1 MGVRDRASTTARLLR
16 SVYKKC
22 SIRGL
27 RGPLNTPALRHCV
40 HVRNDDLF
48 RAYSGMIPRMNKHEI
63 FQSIAADVAKGD
75 LAFPT
80 SARVAIQVQQA
91 LNDPECE
98 IGAAVK
104 LVQAEPLLAARI
116 VAMANS
122 VAFNRSGREV
132 TEVKTAVTRLGFK
145 TVRSLAAAL
154 VTRQMAGG
162 PGAATQQ
169 ELASRLWEHTTHVA
183 SLAHVIARHVTHVDP
198 DTAMFAGIVHE
209 VGGFYLLSRANDFPG
224 LLEGGFD
231 EWLDTGET
239 EVGRAVLKMLAVP
252 EPVQQAVDVYFEGA
266 LEIPS
271 TSLGDTL
278 MLAEQLAPV
287 RSPLHRRA
295 CDEGVAETA
304 ASIDMVIGEETLAGI
319 LKESA
324 AEVASL
330 IAALKF

>member
-1 MGVRDRASTTARLLR
+1 
-16 SVYKKC
+16 
-22 SIRGL
+22 
-27 RGPLNTPALRHCV
+27 
-40 HVRNDDLF
+40 
-48 RAYSGMIPRMNKHEI
+48 MIPRMNKHEI

-80 SARVAIQVQQA
+80 SARVALQVQHV
-91 LNDPECE
+91 LNDPECQ
-98 IGAAVK
+98 IGTAVK

-132 TEVKTAVTRLGFK
+132 TDVKTAVTRLGFK

-154 VTRQMAGG
+154 VTRQMAGV
-162 PGAATQQ
+162 PDSAAHQH
-169 ELASRLWEHTTHVA
+169 LAASLWEHTTHVA

-209 VGGFYLLSRANDFPG
+209 VGGFYLLSRAHDFPG

-239 EVGRAVLKMLAVP
+239 EVGRAVLKTLAVP
-252 EPVQQAVDVYFEGA
+252 EPVLQAVDTYFEGY

-271 TSLGDTL
+271 TTLGDTL
-278 MLAEQLAPV
+278 LLAEELAPV
-287 RSPLHRRA
+287 RSPLHLRA
-295 CDEGVAETA
+295 CDEGEKDIA
-304 ASIDMVIGEETLAGI
+304 ASVDMVIGEETLSSI

-324 AEVASL
+324 DEVASL
-330 IAALKF
+330 IAALRF

>member
-1 MGVRDRASTTARLLR
+1 
-16 SVYKKC
+16 
-22 SIRGL
+22 
-27 RGPLNTPALRHCV
+27 
-40 HVRNDDLF
+40 
-48 RAYSGMIPRMNKHEI
+48 MNKREI

-80 SARVAIQVQQA
+80 SARVAIQVQQV
-91 LNDPECE
+91 LNDPECQ
-98 IGAAVK
+98 IGTAVK

-132 TEVKTAVTRLGFK
+132 TDVKTAVTRLGFK

-162 PGAATQQ
+162 PGSPAHQALAAG
-169 ELASRLWEHTTHVA
+169 LWEHTTHVA

-209 VGGFYLLSRANDFPG
+209 VGGFYLLSRADDFPG

-252 EPVQQAVDVYFEGA
+252 EPVQEAVNAYFEGA

-271 TSLGDTL
+271 ISLGDTL

-287 RSPLHRRA
+287 RSPLHHHA
-295 CDEGVAETA
+295 CDDGGLDPV
-304 ASIDMVIGEETLAGI
+304 ASIDMVIGEETLSSI

-324 AEVASL
+324 DEVASL